1 MTFKHFKFLL
11 ISLILIAGSISA
23 KNTERKEKSFFSFL
37 IKDSPAYLFS
47 YFTGN
52 GEDGLHLM
60 YSLDGIIWKTLN
72 NGQSFLKPMVG
83 KAKLMRDPSIVQDA
97 EGTFHMVWTTGLNE
111 NNIGYAS
118 SKDLI
123 NWSEQKEIS
132 VMAKESAVKNT
143 WAPELFYKKS
153 SKTFYIIWSST
164 ISGRFSET
172 ANKDE
177 DNNHRLYYTTT
188 HDFKTFTDTKL
199 FYDPKFSVI
208 DACIFKKRGLYYL
221 FLKNETE
228 VPVEKNIRY
237 VVSGSIKHF
246 PTTVSAP
253 ISGKK
258 WAEGPSAIQ
267 IGDYTYVYWN
277 YYKDN
282 HSGCVRCKNIR
293 KPEWENITD
302 MLRIPTGVKNSNIFK
317 VDNNT
322 LIQLQHLEK
331 QQHRN

>member
-1 MTFKHFKFLL
+1 MTFKHIKFLL
-11 ISLILIAGSISA
+11 ISFILIAGNILA
-23 KNTERKEKSFFSFL
+23 ENPGRKGKSFFSFL
-37 IKDSPAYLFS
+37 TKESPAYLFS

-60 YSLDGIIWKTLN
+60 YSFDGIIWKTLN

-83 KAKLMRDPSIVQDA
+83 KSKLMRDPSIVQDA
-97 EGTFHMVWTTGLNE
+97 KGTFHMVWTTGLSE

-123 NWSEQKEIS
+123 SWSEQKEIP
-132 VMAKESAVKNT
+132 VMAKEPAVKDT
-143 WAPELFYKKS
+143 RAPELFYKKS

-164 ISGRFSET
+164 IPGHFSET
-172 ANKDE
+172 ANKE
-177 DNNHRLYYTTT
+177 EGNNHRLYYTTT
-188 HDFKTFTDTKL
+188 RDFKTFTDTKL
-199 FYDPKFSVI
+199 FYDPKFSVT
-208 DACIFKKRGLYYL
+208 DACIFQKRGLYYL

-237 VVSGSIKHF
+237 AVSGNIKQF
-246 PTTVSAP
+246 PTTVSVP

-267 IGDYTYVYWN
+267 IGDYTYVYWDI
-277 YYKDN
+277 YHEN
-282 HSGCVRCKNIR
+282 HSGGARCKNIR

-302 MLRIPTGVKNSNIFK
+302 MLRFPAGAKNGNVFK
-317 VDNNT
+317 IDNNT
-322 LIQLQHLEK
+322 LIKLQHLEK
-331 QQHRN
+331 Q

>member
-11 ISLILIAGSISA
+11 ISFILIAGIISA
-23 KNTERKEKSFFSFL
+23 ENPIKKEKCFFSFFM
-37 IKDSPAYLFS
+37 KKAPTYLFS

-60 YSLDGIIWKTLN
+60 YSFDGIIWKTLN

-83 KAKLMRDPSIVQDA
+83 KSKLMRGPSIIQDA
-97 EGTFHMVWTTGLNE
+97 EGTFHMVWTTGLDE

-123 NWSEQKEIS
+123 NWSEQKEIP
-132 VMAKESAVKNT
+132 VMAKEPGVKDAR
-143 WAPELFYKKS
+143 APELFYKKS

-164 ISGRFSET
+164 IPGRFSET

-177 DNNHRLYYTTT
+177 DNNHRIYYTTT
-188 HDFKTFTDTKL
+188 RDFITFTDTKL
-199 FYDPKFSVI
+199 FYDPKFNVV
-208 DACIFKKRGLYYL
+208 DACIFKKGSSYYM

-228 VPVEKNIRY
+228 IPVEKNIRY
-237 VVSGSIKHF
+237 TVSGSIKNF

-267 IGDYTYVYWN
+267 IGDYTYVYWDN
-277 YYKDN
+277 YKDN

-302 MLRIPTGVKNSNIFK
+302 MLSIPAGARNGNVFK
-317 VDNNT
+317 IDNNT
-322 LIQLQHLEK
+322 LIKLQHLEK
-331 QQHRN
+331 Q